1 MKDNNVSSENKNMEA
16 QVSTVDNMTT
26 EEFHRLLEE
35 NTQKQNELR
44 TKRQEQLADAFKEYS
59 AVINDI
65 TDGENAVIQAFRKHK
80 EEFEKARRFHD
91 VSLQDFRNDRSSAS
105 LDYAKAKA
113 KITNEMSILNEQ
125 LQSERHDIFERYRK
139 SGGQIVGDMA
149 GLLHPAW
156 KREMKA
162 DASEQ

>member
-1 MKDNNVSSENKNMEA
+1 MKDNNSQENKNMEA
-16 QVSTVDNMTT
+16 QASAVDNMTT
-26 EEFHRLLEE
+26 EQFHQLLEE
-35 NTQKQNELR
+35 NTRKQNELR
-44 TKRQEQLADAFKEYS
+44 SKRQEQLADAFKEYS

-125 LQSERHDIFERYRK
+125 LQSERHDIFERYRN
-139 SGGQIVGDMA
+139 SGGQLVGDMA

>member
-1 MKDNNVSSENKNMEA
+1 MKDNNSQENKNMEA
-16 QVSTVDNMTT
+16 QASAVDNMTT
-26 EEFHRLLEE
+26 EQFHQLLEE
-35 NTQKQNELR
+35 NTRKQNELR
-44 TKRQEQLADAFKEYS
+44 SKRQEQLADAFKEYS

-125 LQSERHDIFERYRK
+125 LQSERHDIFERYRN
-139 SGGQIVGDMA
+139 SGGQLVGDMA

-162 DASEQ
+162 DAPEQ

>member
-1 MKDNNVSSENKNMEA
+1 MKDNNSQENKNMEA
-16 QVSTVDNMTT
+16 QASAVDNMTT
-26 EEFHRLLEE
+26 EQFHQLLEE
-35 NTQKQNELR
+35 NTRKQNELR
-44 TKRQEQLADAFKEYS
+44 SKRQEQLADAFKEYS

-125 LQSERHDIFERYRK
+125 LQSERHDIFERYRN
-139 SGGQIVGDMA
+139 SGGATRGRHGRAATPSMEA
-149 GLLHPAW
+149 
-156 KREMKA
+156 RNE
-162 DASEQ
+162 S

>member
-1 MKDNNVSSENKNMEA
+1 MKDNNSQENKNMEA
-16 QVSTVDNMTT
+16 QASAVDNMTT
-26 EEFHRLLEE
+26 EQFHQLLEE
-35 NTQKQNELR
+35 NTRKQNELR
-44 TKRQEQLADAFKEYS
+44 SKRQEQLADAFKEYS

-125 LQSERHDIFERYRK
+125 LQSERHDIFERYRN
-139 SGGQIVGDMA
+139 SGGQLVGDMA

-162 DASEQ
+162 DASEH